1 MLASNEKLIVAGSL
15 AKGNASPKSNSSV
28 TFENRSSCFLMREL
42 INHKMILNWTN
53 HLLQESPSVN
63 SIKLAKEEQILCP
76 NILVQ
81 HNDMHYIMTLTI

>member
-1 MLASNEKLIVAGSL
+1 
-15 AKGNASPKSNSSV
+15 
-28 TFENRSSCFLMREL
+28 MREL